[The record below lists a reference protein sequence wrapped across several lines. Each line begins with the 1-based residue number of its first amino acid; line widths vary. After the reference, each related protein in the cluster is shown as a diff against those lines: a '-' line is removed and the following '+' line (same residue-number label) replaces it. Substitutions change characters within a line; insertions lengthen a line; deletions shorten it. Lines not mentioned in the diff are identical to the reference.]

1 MAEAM
6 GGTITAHSAGE
17 GKGSRFTLTLPLAM

>member
-6 GGTITAHSAGE
+6 GGDITAHSAGPK
-17 GKGSRFTLTLPLAM
+17 KGSRFTLTLPLAM